1 MNSRSIIQ
9 NSLRGAQYF
18 ILRFQEDRCS
28 EIAAA
33 LVYMSLFALVPL
45 ITVVFAVGS
54 AIPTSGNIEQQIQ
67 QFLVQNLVPEA
78 SRDVADYL
86 ATFSEQAKN
95 LTGFGVAI
103 LLVTAVLMLRNV
115 ERAFNN
121 IWRTRKNRSPIGSF
135 LLYWAVLSL
144 APLLLGIGL
153 GIQAYLYAA
162 ANAIAGFDTLGISML
177 LLSLLPFV
185 ITVVGLTALYMAVP
199 NCAVPA
205 RHALVG
211 GLVTAIAFTIARV
224 VFALVIANSSYTL
237 VYGAFAAVPVFL
249 LWLYVMWI
257 LVLLGAILVHS
268 LSAYQTKL
276 QATRPRLLKALDV
289 LYLLWQRQQQG
300 EPVGELELLRDPIVI
315 GGLDSGS
322 WQVIRDRLIDTK
334 LLTEDHQGRYLLSCD
349 LSNVTLVELKQWI
362 NDELPVPP
370 APLSA
375 KDWQRHAVE
384 LLERQ
389 RHSQADLLKVSITDL
404 FKGVSSGSGHG
415 SCAVS

>member
-1 MNSRSIIQ
+1 MNARSIIQ

-18 ILRFQEDRCS
+18 IRRFQEDRCS

-86 ATFSEQAKN
+86 TTFSEQAKN

-121 IWRTRKNRSPIGSF
+121 IWRTRKNRSPISSF

-162 ANAIAGFDTLGISML
+162 ANAIAGFDTLGISVF

-185 ITVVGLTALYMAVP
+185 HHRYRLDRIVYGGTQLRRASATRFRRRFGHRRGLHFRESGVCQGYRQFQLHLSLWRLCGRARVPTLVIRYLDFGLTGS
-199 NCAVPA
+199 
-205 RHALVG
+205 H
-211 GLVTAIAFTIARV
+211 
-224 VFALVIANSSYTL
+224 
-237 VYGAFAAVPVFL
+237 
-249 LWLYVMWI
+249 
-257 LVLLGAILVHS
+257 
-268 LSAYQTKL
+268 
-276 QATRPRLLKALDV
+276 
-289 LYLLWQRQQQG
+289 
-300 EPVGELELLRDPIVI
+300 I
-315 GGLDSGS
+315 GS
-322 WQVIRDRLIDTK
+322 
-334 LLTEDHQGRYLLSCD
+334 
-349 LSNVTLVELKQWI
+349 
-362 NDELPVPP
+362 
-370 APLSA
+370 
-375 KDWQRHAVE
+375 
-384 LLERQ
+384 
-389 RHSQADLLKVSITDL
+389 
-404 FKGVSSGSGHG
+404 
-415 SCAVS
+415 